1 MTTTHAVIELQ
12 GKVGAEV
19 RIELKS
25 TPGTG
30 SVWTTPDVPAGCW
43 IDDAGPVAAAAG
55 IGDTATQR
63 FRFGARKPGRYS
75 LAFELKRPWESVAR
89 ELQPVVIE
97 IS

>member
-1 MTTTHAVIELQ
+1 MTTTHAAIELQ
-12 GKVGAEV
+12 GKVGTEL

-30 SVWTTPDVPAGCW
+30 SVWATPDVPAGCW
-43 IDDAGPVAAAAG
+43 IEDAGPVVAASG

-63 FRFGARKPGRYS
+63 FRFGARKAGRYS
-75 LAFELKRPWESVAR
+75 LLFELKRPWESAVR
-89 ELQPVVIE
+89 ELQPVVVE

>member
-1 MTTTHAVIELQ
+1 MTTTHATIELH

-30 SVWTTPDVPAGCW
+30 SVWATPDAPAGCW
-43 IDDAGPVAAAAG
+43 IEDTGQVAAGSGVGGA
-55 IGDTATQR
+55 ATQR
-63 FRFGARKPGRYS
+63 FRFGARKSGRYT
-75 LAFELKRPWESVAR
+75 LEFELKRPWESVAR
-89 ELQPVVIE
+89 ELQPVVVE